1 MLKLKKIRPMFN
13 QLVTTMDRYDM
24 DQVENGVIIKPAG
37 SIKEYQTVLSIGS
50 TVRDIKVG
58 DKVLI
63 DPTRYGVKKHQEG
76 SLKDGVITDNP
87 VIKYNF
93 NVVNINDSP
102 CLIIYDQDVD
112 FIIEEYEETR
122 DRLILPKKKKIIA

>member
-1 MLKLKKIRPMFN
+1 
-13 QLVTTMDRYDM
+13 MDRYDM

>member
-1 MLKLKKIRPMFN
+1 
-13 QLVTTMDRYDM
+13 
-24 DQVENGVIIKPAG
+24 
-37 SIKEYQTVLSIGS
+37 
-50 TVRDIKVG
+50 
-58 DKVLI
+58 
-63 DPTRYGVKKHQEG
+63 
-76 SLKDGVITDNP
+76 LKDGVITDNP